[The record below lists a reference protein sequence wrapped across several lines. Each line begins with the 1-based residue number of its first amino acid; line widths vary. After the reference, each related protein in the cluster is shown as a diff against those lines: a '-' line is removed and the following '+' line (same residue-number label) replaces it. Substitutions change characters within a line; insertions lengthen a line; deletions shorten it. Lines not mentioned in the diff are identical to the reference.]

1 MPRTFWDTLWPMA
14 EIAPF
19 RGVVYDPARA
29 GSLDRLLAPPYD
41 VISPA
46 ERARLA
52 AKSPHNFVRIDLPEG
67 EGREKYA
74 NAARELSRW
83 LEQGVLRRDDRPAL
97 YRYHQHFTVG
107 GKEFTRRGVVGRV
120 RLRRYEER
128 VVLPHE
134 RTLSGPRL
142 DRLELTRAT
151 RAHLSQVFALYSD
164 PQGRVDVEFESLE
177 SAAPELEGRTDD
189 GTVHRVWRL
198 TDPAAQRRVAAAL
211 AEARLY
217 IADGHHRYETMLA
230 VRDELRPLARSPRSS
245 IEYGSLFLT
254 SMEDPDLLVLPTH
267 RVVHG
272 LHGFDLDGFLARLR
286 ERFEVE
292 ELRGA
297 SPDQVRDR
305 LAAAGR
311 TSPVLALVSGSRSF
325 LAVLRPGQ
333 EAAVPGPAPVRRLDV
348 AVLHALILEEL
359 LGIDREAQE
368 RQTNLKY
375 VKDLAGAF
383 EEARR
388 DGVQAV
394 FLLNP
399 TGVAQLRAVADAGEI
414 MPQKSTYFFP
424 KLASGLLLNPIDPAE
439 DVPEGS

>member
-1 MPRTFWDTLWPMA
+1 MA

-19 RGVVYDPARA
+19 RALLYDPARA
-29 GSLDRLLAPPYD
+29 GPLDRLLAPPYD
-41 VISPA
+41 VVSPA
-46 ERARLA
+46 ERERLA
-52 AKSPHNFVRIDLPEG
+52 AKSPYNFVRVDLPEG
-67 EGREKYA
+67 EGAAKYQ
-74 NAARELSRW
+74 NAARELAGW
-83 LEQGVLRRDDRPAL
+83 LEQGVLRLDDRPAL
-97 YRYHQHFTVG
+97 YRYHQRFAQG
-107 GKEFTRRGVVGRV
+107 GREFTRRGVVGRV

-164 PQGRVDVEFESLE
+164 PQRRVDAEFAALE
-177 SAAPELEGRTDD
+177 SRPPDLEGRTDD

-198 TDPAAQRRVAAAL
+198 IDPAAQRRVAAAL
-211 AEARLY
+211 ADARLY

-230 VRDELRPLARSPRSS
+230 VRDELRPQARSPRSS
-245 IEYGSLFLT
+245 AEYGSMFLT

-272 LHGFDLDGFLARLR
+272 LRGFDLEAFLARLQK
-286 ERFEVE
+286 RFQVE
-292 ELRGA
+292 ELRAA
-297 SPDQVRDR
+297 SPARVQER
-305 LAAAGR
+305 LATAGR
-311 TSPVLALVSGSRSF
+311 TSPAFAIVSGSRSF

-333 EAAVPGPAPVRRLDV
+333 EEAVPGAAPVRRLDV

-368 RQTNLKY
+368 RQTNLRY
-375 VKDLAGAF
+375 VKDLKSAF
-383 EEARR
+383 EEAGRG
-388 DGVQAV
+388 DVQAV

-399 TGVAQLRAVADAGEI
+399 TGVAQLKAVADAGEI

-439 DVPEGS
+439 EVPEGP

>member
-1 MPRTFWDTLWPMA
+1 MA
-14 EIAPF
+14 EIVPF
-19 RGVVYDPARA
+19 RALLYDPARA
-29 GSLDRLLAPPYD
+29 GPLDRLLSPPYD
-41 VISPA
+41 VVSLA
-46 ERARLA
+46 ERERLA
-52 AKSPHNFVRIDLPEG
+52 AKSPYNFVRVDLPEG
-67 EGREKYA
+67 EGPAKYQ
-74 NAARELSRW
+74 NAALELSRW
-83 LEQGVLRRDDRPAL
+83 LEQGVLRLDERPAL
-97 YRYHQHFTVG
+97 YRYHQRFSQSG
-107 GKEFTRRGVVGRV
+107 REFTRRGVIGRV

-164 PQGRVDVEFESLE
+164 PQRRVDAEFSALE
-177 SAAPELEGRTDD
+177 SRAPELEGRTDD

-198 TDPAAQRRVAAAL
+198 TDPAAQRRVASAL
-211 AEARLY
+211 ADARLY

-230 VRDELRPLARSPRSS
+230 VRDELRPQARSARSS
-245 IEYGSLFLT
+245 VEYGSMFLT

-272 LHGFDLDGFLARLR
+272 LGGFELEGFLSRL
-286 ERFEVE
+286 EKRFQVE

-297 SPDQVRDR
+297 TPEQVRDR
-305 LAAAGR
+305 LAQAGK
-311 TSPVLALVSGSRSF
+311 TSPAFALVSRSRPF

-333 EAAVPGPAPVRRLDV
+333 EAAVPGAAPVRRLDV

-368 RQTNLKY
+368 RQTNLRY
-375 VKDLAGAF
+375 VKDLKSAF
-383 EEARR
+383 EEAGRG
-388 DGVQAV
+388 DVQAV

-399 TGVAQLRAVADAGEI
+399 TGVSQLKAVADAGEI

-424 KLASGLLLNPIDPAE
+424 KLASGLFINPIDPAE
-439 DVPEGS
+439 DVPEGP

>member
-1 MPRTFWDTLWPMA
+1 MA

-19 RGVVYDPARA
+19 RGIVYDPVRA

-41 VISPA
+41 VVSPA

-83 LEQGVLRRDDRPAL
+83 LEQGVLRRDDLPAL
-97 YRYHQHFTVG
+97 YRYHQRFAVG
-107 GKEFTRRGVVGRV
+107 GRELTRRGVVGRV

-164 PQGRVDVEFESLE
+164 PQGRVDAEFESLD
-177 SAAPELEGRTDD
+177 SVPPELEGRTDD

-245 IEYGSLFLT
+245 VEYGSLFVT
-254 SMEDPDLLVLPTH
+254 GMDDPGLVVLPTH

-272 LHGFDLDGFLARLR
+272 LEGFELDRFLPRLR
-286 ERFEVE
+286 ERFAVE
-292 ELRGA
+292 ELRGG
-297 SPDQVRDR
+297 SPEQVRGR

-311 TSPVLALVSGSRSF
+311 ASPAFALLSGSRAL
-325 LAVLRPGQ
+325 LATLRPGQ
-333 EAAVPGPAPVRRLDV
+333 DAAVPGPAVVRR
-348 AVLHALILEEL
+348 
-359 LGIDREAQE
+359 
-368 RQTNLKY
+368 
-375 VKDLAGAF
+375 
-383 EEARR
+383 
-388 DGVQAV
+388 
-394 FLLNP
+394 
-399 TGVAQLRAVADAGEI
+399 
-414 MPQKSTYFFP
+414 
-424 KLASGLLLNPIDPAE
+424 
-439 DVPEGS
+439 